1 MVVQIVP
8 FFGGPPGF
16 ALFKEVEEFC
26 FYTIKI
32 LFKQI
37 NTFCFFNHHIVKGRA
52 NIRCAGIYFLPAF
65 SKIEH
70 MTIEQIEKFIA
81 QNPKNLNQ
89 LVKISFKARNALN
102 GIFIQTPDFTEL
114 KQKNFWRIVTATNVE
129 NYMKSKDLQFS
140 RMFNGAEFTKLAKAS

>member
-1 MVVQIVP
+1 
-8 FFGGPPGF
+8 
-16 ALFKEVEEFC
+16 
-26 FYTIKI
+26 
-32 LFKQI
+32 
-37 NTFCFFNHHIVKGRA
+37 
-52 NIRCAGIYFLPAF
+52 
-65 SKIEH
+65 